1 MSTVVRASQAA
12 TAEPGKA
19 DIVDSKRGRVRKRLT
34 RGLSITVLVVTA
46 IFLILPFI
54 TLFITSLKLDSEYN
68 RWPITFFPK
77 VAQWENYVRVFEMT
91 PYGKVMIRT
100 ALLGIAYATII
111 TTTSAMA
118 GYGFARCRVR
128 ASGPIFGI
136 VVAML
141 IIPGIVLTIPQFIL
155 YARLGLT
162 NTYWP
167 WILGALGASPFYIF
181 LFRQFFLTFPRE
193 LEEAAEVDGA
203 GPLRIFAQI
212 FVPNSLAVIATVM
225 FFAFSSVWGDYLTP
239 LIYLNDDKML
249 LPVVLQRNFRN
260 PQNITIVTVASAAAI
275 LYILPPMVAFFIAQ
289 KNILKGVVMSGIKG

>member
-1 MSTVVRASQAA
+1 VTIDSTENRRAGRRKRVVR
-12 TAEPGKA
+12 
-19 DIVDSKRGRVRKRLT
+19 
-34 RGLSITVLVVTA
+34 GLALTVLIVTA
-46 IFLILPFI
+46 ILLVLPI
-54 TLFITSLKLDSEYN
+54 VTLFITSLKLDSEYN

-77 VAQWENYVRVFEMT
+77 VAQWVNYERVFEMT
-91 PYGKVMIRT
+91 SYGKYMVRT
-100 ALLGIAYATII
+100 ILLGIIYACII
-111 TTTSAMA
+111 TTTSALA
-118 GYGFARCRVR
+118 GYGFARYRVP
-128 ASGPIFGI
+128 ASRRLFVI

-155 YARLGLT
+155 YARLRLT

-167 WILGALGASPFYIF
+167 WILGALAASPFFIF

-212 FVPNSLAVIATVM
+212 FVPNSQAVIATVM
-225 FFAFSSVWGDYLTP
+225 FFAFAFVWGDYLTP
-239 LIYLNDDKML
+239 LIYLNDSKML

-275 LYILPPMVAFFIAQ
+275 LYILPPIIVFFIAQ
-289 KNILKGVVMSGIKG
+289 KQILKGVVMSGIKG